1 MRTEILEAV
10 QTRLTGAKT
19 ERMSEAPQID
29 LSVVVPIYNEV
40 ENVALLAGDI
50 LREVGKLN
58 QSFEVILVNDGSNDG
73 SADALDALARQ
84 HPGVKVIH
92 FERNYGQTAAMA
104 AGLEAAVGK
113 AIVTMDGDRQN
124 DPADIGM
131 LVDKLDEGYACV
143 SGWRQKRQDTG
154 IRRWPSV
161 VANRLISKV
170 TGVRLHDYGCTLKA
184 YRAGALNP
192 GQMFGEMHRFLP
204 VYVATGGGKVAEM
217 VVRHHPRTAGVSKYG
232 LNRTVRVLADLFL
245 IRLLTKYRTRPSHLF
260 ARMAQFMGLFGLA
273 LLILAMVEKV
283 RRTGAFFGIPFL
295 TAVLMM
301 VGAVIVLTVG
311 LCTELVVRGHYLGT
325 ERSYWRVA
333 RRVNFDHEPDR
344 QSG

>member
-1 MRTEILEAV
+1 
-10 QTRLTGAKT
+10 
-19 ERMSEAPQID
+19 
-29 LSVVVPIYNEV
+29 
-40 ENVALLAGDI
+40 
-50 LREVGKLN
+50 
-58 QSFEVILVNDGSNDG
+58 
-73 SADALDALARQ
+73 
-84 HPGVKVIH
+84 
-92 FERNYGQTAAMA
+92 MA
-104 AGLEAAVGK
+104 AGLESAVGK

-131 LVDKLDEGYACV
+131 LIDKLDEGYACV

-154 IRRWPSV
+154 IRRWPSIA
-161 VANRLISKV
+161 ANRLISRV

-204 VYVATGGGKVAEM
+204 VYVATAGGKIAEM

-344 QSG
+344 PSG